1 MRLIVGPKGSVRG
14 RLVVAALLAVLAFCL
29 LWALHASAVQAA
41 PSPFGVALPDTT
53 GALATGGIWGDI
65 QRWILARQSEF
76 YMALKD
82 AVKLVGTS
90 RPALFLLLGLSMA
103 YGLFHAAGPGH
114 GKVVL
119 TTYLFASGTSARKGA
134 VLALIA
140 AMVQASVAV
149 LLIGIAAVLLN
160 LTSIVITQTAQLLE
174 LASYAMFVLLGGWLL
189 LRAWKSA
196 VHAYAR
202 LRQGGQ
208 FAAGK
213 AASQAHIQH
222 GNDMH
227 EDHEHHDHHDHHEHH
242 HQHDHHHHDH
252 HDEACGCGHVHAAP
266 LEVIE
271 QAKGFRGMALAVISM
286 GLRPCSGAL
295 IVLVFAL
302 SQKVFWAGVLSAY
315 AMGLGTG
322 LTVAALA
329 LLAVYARSFSQAL
342 ANRGLSSQA
351 MDWFGTILL
360 FVAGLVVLSFGAILL
375 LANLL

>member
-1 MRLIVGPKGSVRG
+1 MRLRVGPLRPFAEAPVAGTV
-14 RLVVAALLAVLAFCL
+14 LVVLGLFVLWLFVLWLLLPQVA
-29 LWALHASAVQAA
+29 HAA

-53 GALATGGIWGDI
+53 GPMATSGLWADI

-82 AVKLVGTS
+82 AVKLVRTS
-90 RPALFLLLGLSMA
+90 WPALFLLLGLSMA

-119 TTYLFASGTSARKGA
+119 TTYLFASGASARKGA
-134 VLALIA
+134 LLALVA

-149 LLIGIAAVLLN
+149 LLIGVAAVVLN

-174 LASYAMFVLLGGWLL
+174 LASYAMFVILGGWLI
-189 LRAWKSA
+189 LRAIRSMRYEWGRLKDSEPIREETG
-196 VHAYAR
+196 HA
-202 LRQGGQ
+202 
-208 FAAGK
+208 
-213 AASQAHIQH
+213 HHHEH
-222 GNDMH
+222 GH
-227 EDHEHHDHHDHHEHH
+227 EHSHDHEHH
-242 HQHDHHHHDH
+242 H
-252 HDEACGCGHVHAAP
+252 HDEACDCGHSHAAS
-266 LEVIE
+266 LELVE
-271 QAKGFRGMALAVISM
+271 QAKGVRGMALAVISM

-329 LLAVYARSFSQAL
+329 LVAVYARSFSQAL
-342 ANRGLSSQA
+342 ANRGLSNKALS
-351 MDWFGTILL
+351 WFGVIIL
-360 FVAGLVVLSFGAILL
+360 FCAGVIVLMFGGILL

>member
-1 MRLIVGPKGSVRG
+1 MRLRVGPLRPFAEAPVAGT
-14 RLVVAALLAVLAFCL
+14 VVVVLGLFVLWLLLPQAV
-29 LWALHASAVQAA
+29 HAA

-53 GALATGGIWGDI
+53 GTMATSGLWADI

-82 AVKLVGTS
+82 AVKLVRTS
-90 RPALFLLLGLSMA
+90 WPALFLLLGLSMA

-119 TTYLFASGTSARKGA
+119 TTYLFASGASARKGA
-134 VLALIA
+134 LLALVA

-149 LLIGIAAVLLN
+149 LLIGVAAVVLN

-174 LASYAMFVLLGGWLL
+174 LASYAMFVILGAWLI
-189 LRAWKSA
+189 LRAIRSIRYEWGRLKDSEPIREETD
-196 VHAYAR
+196 HA
-202 LRQGGQ
+202 
-208 FAAGK
+208 
-213 AASQAHIQH
+213 HHHEH
-222 GNDMH
+222 GH
-227 EDHEHHDHHDHHEHH
+227 DHEHEYH
-242 HQHDHHHHDH
+242 H
-252 HDEACGCGHVHAAP
+252 HDEACGCGHSHAAS
-266 LEVIE
+266 LELVE
-271 QAKGFRGMALAVISM
+271 QAKGVRGMALAVISM

-329 LLAVYARSFSQAL
+329 LVAVYARSFSQAL
-342 ANRGLSSQA
+342 ANRGLSNKALS
-351 MDWFGTILL
+351 WFGVVILL
-360 FVAGLVVLSFGAILL
+360 CAGVIVLMFGGILL

>member
-1 MRLIVGPKGSVRG
+1 MRLSLGPFRPSVGTLFAGFA
-14 RLVVAALLAVLAFCL
+14 LVMLSAAFLWVAMPLAA
-29 LWALHASAVQAA
+29 HAT

-53 GALATGGIWGDI
+53 GPMATSGLWADI
-65 QRWILARQSEF
+65 QRWILARQSDF

-82 AVKLVGTS
+82 AVKLVRTS
-90 RPALFLLLGLSMA
+90 WPALFLLLGLSMA

-119 TTYLFASGTSARKGA
+119 TTYLFASGASARKGA
-134 VLALIA
+134 ILALVA

-174 LASYAMFVLLGGWLL
+174 LASYAMFVILGGWLI
-189 LRAWKSA
+189 LRAMRSA
-196 VHAYAR
+196 SHEWGR
-202 LRQGGQ
+202 LKGNEP
-208 FAAGK
+208 AV
-213 AASQAHIQH
+213 AHH
-222 GNDMH
+222 V
-227 EDHEHHDHHDHHEHH
+227 DHHGHD
-242 HQHDHHHHDH
+242 HDHHHHHDHH
-252 HDEACGCGHVHAAP
+252 HDEACGCGHSHAAP

-271 QAKGFRGMALAVISM
+271 QAKGVRGMALAVISM

-329 LLAVYARSFSQAL
+329 LIAVYARSFSQAL
-342 ANRGLSSQA
+342 ANRGLPSKA
-351 MDWFGTILL
+351 LDWFGVIILFL
-360 FVAGLVVLSFGAILL
+360 AGVIVSMFGGILL